1 MKNMM
6 PEYVSELKA
15 YDIDMLEH
23 NLDKNAEDHK
33 AKSPKEAFDIIQQLL
48 DKTLKR
54 AGVNIS
60 EDSSADVVDSLLKKT
75 NVKVEHR
82 SHYQEDDTWRNGV
95 YIYKG
100 MDLMGFISEPL
111 VKRPSVFELDRTPYV
126 VVRSAL
132 Q

>member
-6 PEYVSELKA
+6 PEYVDELKA
-15 YDIDMLEH
+15 YDVDMLEH
-23 NLDKNAEDHK
+23 NLDRNAKDHT
-33 AKSPKEAFDIIQQLL
+33 AKTPIEAFGIVRDLL
-48 DKTLKR
+48 DKTLKK
-54 AGVNIS
+54 AGVDIS
-60 EDSSADVVDSLLKKT
+60 EDSTEAAVDSLLEKT

-100 MDLMGFISEPL
+100 MDLLGFISEPL